1 MYEDTDTIIISKE
14 IMETSD
20 CCKGIKDNV
29 KKLYHIKSWRKTK
42 VQSLRAG
49 KNIKAIGLEFGKK
62 YSEVIPI
69 VTDTLKETPKKFNE

>member
-1 MYEDTDTIIISKE
+1 MYEDTDTTIISKE

>member
-1 MYEDTDTIIISKE
+1 MCEDTDTIIISKE

>member
-20 CCKGIKDNV
+20 CFKGIKDNV

>member
-29 KKLYHIKSWRKTK
+29 KKLCHIKSWRKTK

-62 YSEVIPI
+62 YLEVIPI
-69 VTDTLKETPKKFNE
+69 VTDTLKETPKEFNE